1 MDHGERLC
9 ARAEDDAAHL
19 CCASRACRVFAS
31 EFAKSQFELVSYC
44 LNSIVYLLEG
54 ILHQLAQSEEV
65 KTMKRS
71 IVSKKALGHLALILT
86 LIASA
91 TTAFAQEVEQHSQI
105 SIQGTALVTKS
116 SKDQI
121 PSNEATKSGGLL
133 VGYSYQF
140 NRWFGA
146 EGNYGYTRNT
156 QNFITLG
163 GPSSL
168 QADFHEVTGA
178 LVAHIPVNARAVRPY
193 VLGGGGALV
202 FDPTE
207 KFIVAGADRQTRGA
221 FVYGGGANFDIT
233 NNFGVRAEYRGLIY
247 KVPDFGLNQL
257 NLDKF
262 THLAQPSVGF
272 FFRF

>member
-1 MDHGERLC
+1 M
-9 ARAEDDAAHL
+9 
-19 CCASRACRVFAS
+19 
-31 EFAKSQFELVSYC
+31 
-44 LNSIVYLLEG
+44 N
-54 ILHQLAQSEEV
+54 
-65 KTMKRS
+65 RS
-71 IVSKKALGHLALILT
+71 IVSKKAMG
-86 LIASA
+86 LIAVILAVGAS
-91 TTAFAQEVEQHSQI
+91 TTTVFAQEEEKPSQI

-116 SKDQI
+116 SKEQI
-121 PSNEATKSGGLL
+121 PSNDATKSGGLL

-140 NRWFGA
+140 SRWFGA
-146 EGNYGYTRNT
+146 EANYGYTRNT

-178 LVAHIPVNARAVRPY
+178 LVAHIPVNVRSLRPY

-202 FDPTE
+202 FDPTD
-207 KFIVAGADRQTRGA
+207 KFVVTGADRQTRGT

-233 NNFGVRAEYRGLIY
+233 NSFGVRAEYRGLVY
-247 KVPDFGLNQL
+247 KIPDFGLNQL

-272 FFRF
+272 FIRF

>member
-1 MDHGERLC
+1 M
-9 ARAEDDAAHL
+9 
-19 CCASRACRVFAS
+19 
-31 EFAKSQFELVSYC
+31 
-44 LNSIVYLLEG
+44 N
-54 ILHQLAQSEEV
+54 
-65 KTMKRS
+65 RS
-71 IVSKKALGHLALILT
+71 IVSKKAMG
-86 LIASA
+86 LIAAILAVGAS
-91 TTAFAQEVEQHSQI
+91 TTTVFAQEEEKPSQI

-121 PSNEATKSGGLL
+121 PSNDATKSGGLL

-140 NRWFGA
+140 SRWFGA
-146 EGNYGYTRNT
+146 EANYGYTRNT

-163 GPSSL
+163 GPSSV

-178 LVAHIPVNARAVRPY
+178 LVAHIPVNVRSVRPY

-202 FDPTE
+202 FDPTD
-207 KFIVAGADRQTRGA
+207 KFVVTGADRQTRGT

-233 NNFGVRAEYRGLIY
+233 NSFGVRAEYRGLVY
-247 KVPDFGLNQL
+247 KIPDFGLNQL

-272 FFRF
+272 FIRF

>member
-1 MDHGERLC
+1 M
-9 ARAEDDAAHL
+9 
-19 CCASRACRVFAS
+19 
-31 EFAKSQFELVSYC
+31 
-44 LNSIVYLLEG
+44 N
-54 ILHQLAQSEEV
+54 
-65 KTMKRS
+65 RS
-71 IVSKKALGHLALILT
+71 ILKNALLGLAAVIVSVAV
-86 LIASA
+86 SA
-91 TTAFAQEVEQHSQI
+91 TTALAQVEQHSQVT
-105 SIQGTALVTKS
+105 IQGTALVTKS
-116 SKDQI
+116 SNDQI
-121 PSNEATKSGGLL
+121 PSNETSKSGGLL

-140 NRWFGA
+140 SRWFGA

-178 LVAHIPVNARAVRPY
+178 LVAHIPVNVRGVRPY

-207 KFIVAGADRQTRGA
+207 KFVVTGAERQTRGA

-233 NNFGVRAEYRGLIY
+233 KNFGVRAEYRGLVY
-247 KVPDFGLNQL
+247 KVPDFGLDSL

-272 FFRF
+272 FVRF

>member
-1 MDHGERLC
+1 M
-9 ARAEDDAAHL
+9 
-19 CCASRACRVFAS
+19 
-31 EFAKSQFELVSYC
+31 
-44 LNSIVYLLEG
+44 N
-54 ILHQLAQSEEV
+54 
-65 KTMKRS
+65 RS
-71 IVSKKALGHLALILT
+71 IVSKKALALIAA
-86 LIASA
+86 IVVVAVSA
-91 TTAFAQEVEQHSQI
+91 TSAFAQEEQRSQV

-116 SKDQI
+116 SDDQI
-121 PSNEATKSGGLL
+121 PSHDASKSGGLL

-140 NRWFGA
+140 SRWFGA
-146 EGNYGYTRNT
+146 EANYGYTRNT

-178 LVAHIPVNARAVRPY
+178 LVAHIPVNVRSVRPY

-202 FDPTE
+202 FDPTN
-207 KFIVAGADRQTRGA
+207 KFIVTGADRQTRGT

-233 NNFGVRAEYRGLIY
+233 KSFGVRAEYRGLVY
-247 KVPDFGLNQL
+247 KVPEFGLSQL

>member
-1 MDHGERLC
+1 M
-9 ARAEDDAAHL
+9 
-19 CCASRACRVFAS
+19 
-31 EFAKSQFELVSYC
+31 
-44 LNSIVYLLEG
+44 N
-54 ILHQLAQSEEV
+54 
-65 KTMKRS
+65 RS
-71 IVSKKALGHLALILT
+71 ILKNALLGLAAVIVSVAV
-86 LIASA
+86 SA
-91 TTAFAQEVEQHSQI
+91 TTALAQVEQHSQV
-105 SIQGTALVTKS
+105 SIEGTALVTKS
-116 SKDQI
+116 SNDQI
-121 PSNEATKSGGLL
+121 PSNETSKSGGLL

-140 NRWFGA
+140 SRWFGA

-178 LVAHIPVNARAVRPY
+178 LVAHIPVNVRGVRPY

-207 KFIVAGADRQTRGA
+207 KFVVTGTERQTRGA

-233 NNFGVRAEYRGLIY
+233 KNFGVRAEYRGLVY
-247 KVPDFGLNQL
+247 KVPDFGLDSL

-272 FFRF
+272 FVRF

>member
-1 MDHGERLC
+1 M
-9 ARAEDDAAHL
+9 
-19 CCASRACRVFAS
+19 
-31 EFAKSQFELVSYC
+31 
-44 LNSIVYLLEG
+44 N
-54 ILHQLAQSEEV
+54 
-65 KTMKRS
+65 RS
-71 IVSKKALGHLALILT
+71 ILKNALLGLAAVIVSVAV
-86 LIASA
+86 SA
-91 TTAFAQEVEQHSQI
+91 TTALAQVEQHSQV

-116 SKDQI
+116 SNDQI
-121 PSNEATKSGGLL
+121 PSNETSKSGGLL

-140 NRWFGA
+140 SRWLGA

-178 LVAHIPVNARAVRPY
+178 LVAHIPVNVRGVRPY

-207 KFIVAGADRQTRGA
+207 KFVVTGAERQTRGA
-221 FVYGGGANFDIT
+221 FLYGGGANFDIT
-233 NNFGVRAEYRGLIY
+233 KNFGVRAEYRGFVY
-247 KVPDFGLNQL
+247 KVPDFGLDSL

-272 FFRF
+272 FVRF